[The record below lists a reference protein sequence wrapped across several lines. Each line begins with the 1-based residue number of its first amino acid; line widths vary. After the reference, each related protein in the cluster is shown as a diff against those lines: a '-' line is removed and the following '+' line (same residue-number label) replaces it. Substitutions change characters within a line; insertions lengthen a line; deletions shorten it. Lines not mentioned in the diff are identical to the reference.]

1 MPLEVI
7 FAGPRQI
14 RVDDYDDCDP
24 GPREVKVRNLY
35 SGISHGTEMSHFRG
49 DSVWLR
55 KTVEPDGFITDGQ
68 SMEYPFGYGYEDVT
82 EVVEVGSAVSAVEIG
97 QRICCWIGHRETG
110 IVNMDAVNCS
120 TSSVFLPLPDVAD
133 MDRYVF
139 VSLATVGLD
148 GLLVSGLRL
157 GEAAV
162 VIGQGVVGILAMQ
175 LAKIAGASPVIAVDL
190 HDHRLDASKR
200 LGADHV
206 INGRTRDAGQEV
218 RELLGGHGADVVFEA
233 SGTGSG
239 LTVALRCGTPYPK
252 VVALGMYDGPMTD
265 LRLDEEFCRASG
277 QILHS
282 RSGGYRLGP
291 EQLAGGVYHRKWDIV
306 RVNQTIIRL
315 LATGALRVDG
325 LISHRFML
333 KEAPTAYDLID
344 RSPDK
349 VTKVIFDLGLSEPAS
364 A

>member
-1 MPLEVI
+1 MPLEVM

-14 RVDDYDDCDP
+14 RVDEYEERAP

-35 SGISHGTEMSHFRG
+35 SGISHGTEMSHYRG
-49 DSVWLR
+49 DSIWLSS
-55 KTVEPDGFITDGQ
+55 TVEPDGFLTEGQ

-82 EVVEVGSAVSAVEIG
+82 EVVELGSGVTEVEVGD
-97 QRICCWIGHRETG
+97 RICCWIGHRETG
-110 IVNMDAVNCS
+110 LVDMDAIN
-120 TSSVFLPLPDVAD
+120 TSMTSIFLSLPTVAD
-133 MDRYVF
+133 MDRYIF

-162 VIGQGVVGILAMQ
+162 VVGQGVVGILAMQ
-175 LAKIAGASPVIAVDL
+175 LAKIAGAYPVIAVDL
-190 HDHRLDASKR
+190 HDHRLEASKR

-206 INGRTRDAGQEV
+206 FNGRTCDAGKEI
-218 RELLGGHGADVVFEA
+218 RSLLGGHGADVVFEA
-233 SGTGSG
+233 SGTAGG
-239 LTVALRCGTPYPK
+239 LNLALRCGTPYPK

-265 LRLDEEFCRASG
+265 LRLGEEFCRASG

-291 EQLAGGVYHRKWDIV
+291 ENPAGGAYHRKWDIV

-315 LATGALRVDG
+315 LATGELRVDG

-349 VTKVIFDLGLSEPAS
+349 VTKVIFDLGLTEPVS
-364 A
+364 C